1 MLQLPLKLCH
11 SALFVFPRT
20 LYHLSPKSAK
30 WKPKHSWFIKTCI
43 YAELNKHST
52 YRFFYSVDV
61 KHVNLIFKKNPP
73 GTVTPRTS
81 IKLVIYS
88 FAPIQSPPHSSAS
101 TSALVLASLG
111 LSVSGGHINKNQ
123 IKDIMNLRFPRN
135 PSSHSLSSSHSDLC
149 NTVYHST
156 PTLPQQ
162 L

>member
-1 MLQLPLKLCH
+1 ME
-11 SALFVFPRT
+11 A
-20 LYHLSPKSAK
+20 
-30 WKPKHSWFIKTCI
+30 CI
-43 YAELNKHST
+43 YVELNKHST

-111 LSVSGGHINKNQ
+111 LSVSGGHININQ
-123 IKDIMNLRFPRN
+123 IKDIVNSRFPRN
-135 PSSHSLSSSHSDLC
+135 PSRHSVSSIPSEAPDSPLCQNRIHSNSLDF
-149 NTVYHST
+149 VYQVS
-156 PTLPQQ
+156 PTGSQ
-162 L
+162 